1 MRRFAIALALLAIP
15 AQAAAQPHAPRPQLS
30 ASDDCAKAKQ
40 AGRPCKIVF
49 DTAEEIDGNRLTP
62 GGDTITGR
70 SSLTFSSLIT
80 IRESFR
86 EQIIY
91 SAEDL

>member
-1 MRRFAIALALLAIP
+1 MRRIAIALALLAIP
-15 AQAAAQPHAPRPQLS
+15 AQAVAQPRAPRQQTS
-30 ASDDCAKAKQ
+30 ASDDCARAKR
-40 AGRPCKIVF
+40 AGKPCKIVF
-49 DTAEEIDGNRLTP
+49 DTAEEIDGKRLTG

>member
-1 MRRFAIALALLAIP
+1 MRRIALALALLAVP
-15 AQAAAQPHAPRPQLS
+15 AQAVAQPRASRPQTS

-49 DTAEEIDGNRLTP
+49 DTGEEIDGKRLSA

-70 SSLTFSSLIT
+70 TNLAFSSLIK
-80 IRESFR
+80 IRDSFR

>member
-1 MRRFAIALALLAIP
+1 MRRIVIALALLAIP
-15 AQAAAQPHAPRPQLS
+15 AQAGAQSGAPRQQP
-30 ASDDCAKAKQ
+30 SDDCARAKR

-49 DTAEEIDGNRLTP
+49 DTAEEIDGKRLTS
-62 GGDTITGR
+62 GVETITGR

-86 EQIIY
+86 DQIIY
-91 SAEDL
+91 SAENL